1 MKQYLLRYF
10 LVAFAAILL
19 VAGSTRVFAR
29 AGGTTGLAGIFQAS
43 SDDSSTETVEPTETA
58 GSTETA
64 EPSETPEV
72 GDDDDQGED
81 QDNQGEDQDDQG
93 EDDDENEADFTGT
106 VEPMSA
112 DSWVISGV
120 TVLISSETE
129 IEGDIA
135 VGDVVKVEGTLN
147 PDGSITAREIEGD
160 DDSID
165 SDDSGSGSDDGNSGS
180 DHGDDDDDNSG
191 PGNGDDDNSG
201 HEGGDD

>member
-93 EDDDENEADFTGT
+93 EDDDENEAEFTGT
-106 VEPMSA
+106 VEQMSA

-120 TVLISSETE
+120 TVLVSSETE
-129 IEGDIA
+129 IDGDIA
-135 VGDVVKVEGTLN
+135 VGDVVEVEGTQN

-160 DDSID
+160 EDSVGD
-165 SDDSGSGSDDGNSGS
+165 DDSGSGSDDGNSGS
-180 DHGDDDDDNSG
+180 DHGDDDG
-191 PGNGDDDNSG
+191 EDDDDHSG
-201 HEGGDD
+201 GGEDD